1 MENKYRL
8 IISVVLMFVVLFLY
22 FSTLNFFEETRW
34 LTVSINFVFILI
46 SIWALTEGIIFV
58 KRRENRDA
66 LPLGLM
72 AISISIFG
80 AIWGIGSI
88 SGGVLSDS
96 TALFLLSAIGIIL
109 PLLGIW
115 AIINGIILIKNKTNV
130 GLGVASL
137 IIGIFCL
144 LVGLL

>member
-58 KRRENRDA
+58 GKRENRGA

-88 SGGVLSDS
+88 FGGVLSDS